1 MQGSQLLQI
10 AMADGVALWALPLGE
25 LTVLVVTAVG
35 YLAAG
40 YVAFYYCQRWARRD
54 GVMGHY

>member
-1 MQGSQLLQI
+1 
-10 AMADGVALWALPLGE
+10 MADGVALCGLPLGE
-25 LTVLVVTAVG
+25 LTVLVVTALG

-40 YVAFYYCQRWARRD
+40 DVAFYYCQRWARRD